1 MFEFNENNEFTD
13 KHVYRAIL
21 VGVSFGE
28 DITASMEEL
37 EYLTLGALRRAVTEG
52 DVLNGSVMAGQIAGM
67 IHEETDCRTLIR
79 QLIEDAEKR
88 MKVWR

>member
-1 MFEFNENNEFTD
+1 MVRVADNEAARKCLELES
-13 KHVYRAIL
+13 R
-21 VGVSFGE
+21 G
-28 DITASMEEL
+28 ASLEEL

-52 DVLNGSVMAGQIAGM
+52 DVLNGSVMAGQISGM